1 MKYAAESV
9 GLFLRVFFQLG
20 RGRRVKI
27 LLTVLIV
34 LGIAVVLVAPN
45 VDLPST
51 VLPELAVGLLFAVV
65 VLRIR
70 ALAPRLARM
79 LVRTRARSAISAL
92 EDLLDVPVRLLLAEF
107 RC

>member
-1 MKYAAESV
+1 MKYAAQRF
-9 GLFLRVFFQLG
+9 GLFLRAFQV
-20 RGRRVKI
+20 RARATVKL

-34 LGIAVVLVAPN
+34 LGIAVVLIAPN

-51 VLPELAVGLLFAVV
+51 VLPELVVGLLFAVV

-70 ALAPRLARM
+70 ALAPRLMRM

-92 EDLLDVPVRLLLAEF
+92 EDHLDVPVRLLLAEF